1 MSGPGGVPQAQDE
14 LQLLERVFIR
24 LGCAETDEQLQE
36 AVSKFLPPVL
46 LKLTS
51 QNEGVRKKVM
61 ELLVHINKR
70 IKNNHNIQLPVE
82 ALLLQ
87 YQDPMATSFV
97 INFTIIYLKMGFPRL
112 SIEKQAELVP
122 SVLAGIESKPTSHQD
137 SLLLMIMPVLGEVA
151 KIAPTDPEK
160 KRSVLGLCEKPTVS
174 KVLYSF
180 MFDFLL
186 LPYGSHPSLKPA
198 DPKVEGCKVPAGLS
212 EYGWKRVA
220 GDSVPPSE
228 TVEVTKTGIVKFL
241 GSGLLPE
248 MEVALQLLIAA
259 ADSRHTVA
267 SAADTQNRQ
276 LSGVIDWNDPELVR
290 KLYSLF
296 LGTLVIKDRPTTKPE
311 HKRIPSNTRIRLKL
325 MPVLLKSREA
335 AMQFPSCIQVTFDLL
350 FGTSGNSN
358 AKLKMMAVNFV
369 HQIIF
374 HCPEHR
380 LSPIGAVIL
389 SALTR
394 LVNEE
399 KDNPKL
405 RGSCYVAIGKL
416 GLKLPALVNKDV
428 SMIQTF
434 FDAMSTEDSDTQM
447 SVQEALGLMAPAFR
461 QIEQANRKF
470 IEAIV
475 ATYIEKEEKQVR
487 LVAVQYAGEVFP
499 HDNVATR
506 YTLLIGAGDLK
517 DDVAKASQ
525 AALYSAVKKANNP
538 DLHHKRK
545 DELLSGPILPDF
557 MEVLMYLMDKCSIRI
572 KSSFK
577 VVVGDV
583 TLPFTVAV
591 GSEMCDYIRLCL
603 WNSAGI
609 LPSKDMLE
617 TPQHESPKV
626 GKYLKKVMGEGTG
639 KKKDLVIKYV
649 ELAEK
654 LLRASAGMQQALAL
668 LHGIGS
674 NPTEVAPMYEK
685 KMDWF
690 KFLLNNTREDL
701 RETVATIYGLVAAV
715 LNKPDFE
722 KAVKDLTRSMKEKQ
736 LEYQHGAGLA
746 IGYSFAR
753 RILLAR
759 MKDPK
764 QQFSDW
770 RIYKD
775 SCQLLIQQLDSP
787 QNLLLGSGCLAI
799 AELGRCGP
807 LPLPDSCD
815 GDSSEQSKLSLVT
828 KLLSLVKSNKTS
840 MRVRERAALAAG
852 SLCLGDIKFPHR
864 RVLLESFIELASE
877 VKDVELHFTIGDA
890 LVHCALGP
898 LSPSARD
905 VWTVAEEDFNPLD
918 AGVGAEELEW
928 LVTQL
933 TEKLSRSTHPN
944 IKQASCLWLLSLV
957 KHCMTQEAVQSKLS
971 AIQDAFMGLLGDN
984 NDLVQDAASKG
995 IGIVYEACTEDQR
1008 DGMVNNLLDTLLG
1021 KKPQEVKKVNEETKV
1036 FQEGELGKNPV
1047 GGNMSTYKELC
1058 SLATDMGQPDLVYKF
1073 MHLANYNATWN
1084 SKKGA
1089 AFGFSTIASKAGDQL
1104 EPHLPKIIPK
1114 LYRYQFDPTP
1124 RIQQSMSAIWSALV
1138 PESTKTV
1145 DKFLPAILAE
1155 LQKELTSAQWRVR
1168 ESCCVGLTDLLRG
1181 RTLDDALDTLTLL
1194 WQDIFRV
1201 MDDIKESVR
1210 VAAAKTA
1217 QSLSRVSIK
1226 MCDVSIGAKAGE
1238 AAVKA
1243 ILPPLLEKGLTST
1256 VSEVRAVCLATLMK
1270 VTKSAGP
1277 LLAPHLGVLIPALL
1291 EATGEMEGQQLNY
1304 ISTRLGV
1311 DQDVQEKLDSAR
1323 MAASR
1328 STPTMECVNYVLQY
1342 VDSSVLTLLVPRLV
1356 DIIRGNP
1363 SIVTRGG
1370 AAHVV
1375 TTLTHQCPLDLQ
1387 AFTGKL
1393 LSAFLTGLSDRNP
1406 AVRISYAGCI
1416 GHLMRTAKESS
1427 KEKLFNKLRTGYME
1441 KEDDASRAAVAFTFQ
1456 AVNRHNPDVMKS
1468 YASSAMP
1475 IAFLAMH
1482 EEKNPTNSEV
1492 LEVWEEVWLDGTPGS
1507 EGGIRLYQTEIM
1519 DLLPQALTSNQ
1530 WPVKAQAARAI
1541 GTVAT
1546 KLGGTIQP
1554 AVQKRLIG
1562 LLLSGL
1568 EGRTWTGKECLLR
1581 SLADIAT
1588 SGAELMM
1595 TNVKDEIDQ
1604 LVEALLKECR
1614 KEKLEYRIIAL
1625 ESTGT
1630 IFNELKLDRFK
1641 EIYEML
1647 AGHLP
1652 KSSDE
1657 DNKEN
1662 GNNDDMEDRE
1672 TSQKQLELQY
1682 GILICFGLAWPETK
1696 ETAEAYLGK
1705 VVDHLETM
1713 AQNTTKKNQL
1723 AIVKCLANVLKNWKI
1738 PVDSAAN
1745 QASKDSCGE
1754 IFSKIAK
1761 IISTLLLIPKYAQ
1774 LRTETLQ
1781 VLSQAI
1787 KLLVDSKSSD
1797 LVYLFKDEITK
1808 SLDGVIKDLGSDPNT
1823 KTTARDL
1830 KTALNNLTEEKN

>member
-1 MSGPGGVPQAQDE
+1 MSGSGGVPQAQDE

-112 SIEKQAELVP
+112 PIEKQAELVP

-151 KIAPTDPEK
+151 KIAPTEPEK
-160 KRSVLGLCEKPTVS
+160 KRSVLGLCEKPSVS

-198 DPKVEGCKVPAGLS
+198 DPKAEGCKVPAGLS

-220 GDSVPPSE
+220 GEAAPASE
-228 TVEVTKTGIVKFL
+228 TVETTKTGIVKFL

-248 MEVALQLLIAA
+248 MEIALHLLIGA
-259 ADSRHTVA
+259 ADTRHGVA
-267 SAADTQNRQ
+267 SSADTQNRQ

-358 AKLKMMAVNFV
+358 AKLKMMAVQFV

-487 LVAVQYAGEVFP
+487 LVAVQYAGEVFT

-506 YTLLIGAGDLK
+506 YTLLIGAGDIK

-525 AALYSAVKKANNP
+525 AALYAAVKKANNP
-538 DLHHKRK
+538 DLYHKRK
-545 DELLSGPILPDF
+545 DEVSGPVLPDF
-557 MEVLMYLMDKCSIRI
+557 MEMLMYLMDKSAIRL

-583 TLPFTVAV
+583 TLPFPVTV

-603 WNSAGI
+603 WNSAGV

-617 TPQHESPKV
+617 TPQHEAPKV
-626 GKYLKKVMGEGTG
+626 ARYLRKVMGEGSG

-654 LLRASAGMQQALAL
+654 LLKASAGMQQALAL

-674 NPTEVAPMYEK
+674 IPAEIAPRYEK

-690 KFLLNNTREDL
+690 KFLLNNTREEL
-701 RETVATIYGLVAAV
+701 RETVATIYGLVAAI

-722 KAVKDLTRSMKEKQ
+722 KAVKDLTRSLKEKQ
-736 LEYQHGAGLA
+736 LEYQHGAVLA
-746 IGYSFAR
+746 IGNSFGR

-775 SCQLLIQQLDSP
+775 SCQLLIQQLDST

-815 GDSSEQSKLSLVT
+815 SDSSEQSKLSLVT
-828 KLLSLVKSNKTS
+828 KLLALVKSNKTS

-852 SLCLGDIKFPHR
+852 SLCLGDTNFPHR

-898 LSPSARD
+898 LSPTARD
-905 VWTVAEEDFNPLD
+905 IWTVSEEDFSPLD
-918 AGVGAEELEW
+918 SGAGAEELEW
-928 LVTQL
+928 LVIQL
-933 TEKLSRSTHPN
+933 TEKLTRSTHPN
-944 IKQASCLWLLSLV
+944 IKQASCLWLLALV
-957 KHCMTQEAVQSKLS
+957 KHCMSQAAVQAKLLD
-971 AIQDAFMGLLGDN
+971 IQGAFMGLLGDN

-1036 FQEGELGKNPV
+1036 FQEGELGKNPT

-1084 SKKGA
+1084 SRKGA

-1145 DKFLPAILAE
+1145 DRFLPAILAE

-1226 MCDVSIGAKAGE
+1226 MCDVSIGAKSGE

-1277 LLAPHLGVLIPALL
+1277 LLAPHLGILIPALL

-1311 DQDVQEKLDSAR
+1311 DQEVQEKLDSAR

-1356 DIIRGNP
+1356 DIIKGNP
-1363 SIVTRGG
+1363 SIVSRGG

-1406 AVRISYAGCI
+1406 AIRISYAGCI
-1416 GHLMRTAKESS
+1416 GHLMRTAKDSS
-1427 KEKLFNKLRTGYME
+1427 KEKLFNKLRSWYME

-1456 AVNRHNPDVMKS
+1456 AVNRHNPDVMKA

-1482 EEKNPTNSEV
+1482 EEKNDTNTEV

-1507 EGGIRLYQTEIM
+1507 EGGIRLYQSEIM
-1519 DLLPQALTSNQ
+1519 DLLPSALGSNQ
-1530 WPVKAQAARAI
+1530 WSVKAQAARAI

-1546 KLGGTIQP
+1546 KLGGTIQ
-1554 AVQKRLIG
+1554 AGTQKKLVG
-1562 LLLSGL
+1562 LLLTGL
-1568 EGRTWTGKECLLR
+1568 EGRTWGGKECLLR

-1588 SGAELMM
+1588 SGAELMIANM
-1595 TNVKDEIDQ
+1595 KEEMGK

-1630 IFNELKLDRFK
+1630 IFRELKLDRFK
-1641 EIYEML
+1641 DIYEIV
-1647 AGHLP
+1647 AEHLP
-1652 KSSDE
+1652 KPTDE

-1662 GNNDDMEDRE
+1662 GTKEDMEDQE
-1672 TSQKQLELQY
+1672 SSQKQLELQY
-1682 GILICFGLAWPETK
+1682 GILTCLGLAWPDNK

-1713 AQNTTKKNQL
+1713 AQNTTRKNQL
-1723 AIVKCLANVLKNWKI
+1723 AIVKCLGNVLKNWKI
-1738 PVDSAAN
+1738 PVDVAAN
-1745 QASKDSCGE
+1745 QSPKEACGE
-1754 IFSKIAK
+1754 IFTKIAK

-1787 KLLVDSKSSD
+1787 KLLVESKSSD

-1830 KTALNNLTEEKN
+1830 KTALNNLTEDKN

>member
-70 IKNNHNIQLPVE
+70 IKNNYNIQLPVE

-112 SIEKQAELVP
+112 PIEKQAELVP

-151 KIAPTDPEK
+151 KIAPTEPEK
-160 KRSVLGLCEKPTVS
+160 KRSVLGLCEKPSVS

-212 EYGWKRVA
+212 EYGWKRVS
-220 GDSVPPSE
+220 GETVPASE

-248 MEVALQLLIAA
+248 MEVALHLLIGA
-259 ADSRHTVA
+259 ADTRHGVA

-358 AKLKMMAVNFV
+358 TKLKMMAVNFV

-461 QIEQANRKF
+461 QIEKANRKF

-545 DELLSGPILPDF
+545 DEASGPILPDF
-557 MEVLMYLMDKCSIRI
+557 VEVLTYLMDKCAIRI

-577 VVVGDV
+577 VMVGDV
-583 TLPFTVAV
+583 TLPFPVAV

-603 WNSAGI
+603 WNSAGV
-609 LPSKDMLE
+609 LPSKEMLE
-617 TPQHESPKV
+617 TPEHECPKV
-626 GKYLKKVMGEGTG
+626 GRYLKKVMGEGAG

-674 NPTEVAPMYEK
+674 NPVEIAPMYEK

-701 RETVATIYGLVAAV
+701 RETVAIIYGLVAAI

-736 LEYQHGAGLA
+736 LEYQHGAVLA
-746 IGYSFAR
+746 VGNSFGR

-775 SCQLLIQQLDSP
+775 SCHLLIQQLDSP

-807 LPLPDSCD
+807 LPLPDSCE

-852 SLCLGDIKFPHR
+852 SLCLGDTKFPHR

-898 LSPSARD
+898 LSPAARD
-905 VWTVAEEDFNPLD
+905 VWTVAEEDFSPLD
-918 AGVGAEELEW
+918 TGAGADELEW

-957 KHCMTQEAVQSKLS
+957 KHCMAQGAVQSKLS

-1036 FQEGELGKNPV
+1036 FQEGELGKNPI
-1047 GGNMSTYKELC
+1047 GGNLSTYKELC

-1084 SKKGA
+1084 SRKGA

-1226 MCDVSIGAKAGE
+1226 MCDATSGSKSGE

-1356 DIIRGNP
+1356 DIIKGNP
-1363 SIVTRGG
+1363 SIVSRGG

-1416 GHLMRTAKESS
+1416 GHLMRTAKDSS
-1427 KEKLFNKLRTGYME
+1427 KEKLFNKLKAWYME
-1441 KEDDASRAAVAFTFQ
+1441 KEDDANRAAVAFTFQ
-1456 AVNRHNPDVMKS
+1456 AVNRHNPDVMKA

-1482 EEKNPTNSEV
+1482 EEKNTTNTEV

-1519 DLLPQALTSNQ
+1519 DLLPQALCSNQ

-1562 LLLSGL
+1562 LLLAGL
-1568 EGRTWTGKECLLR
+1568 EGRTWDGKECLLR

-1588 SGAELMM
+1588 SGADLMV
-1595 TNVKDEIDQ
+1595 TNMKEDMDKLI
-1604 LVEALLKECR
+1604 EALLKEC
-1614 KEKLEYRIIAL
+1614 KKSKLEYRIIAL

-1641 EIYEML
+1641 EIYEMV
-1647 AGHLP
+1647 ADHLP
-1652 KSSDE
+1652 KPADE

-1662 GNNDDMEDRE
+1662 GNKDDMDDQE

-1682 GILICFGLAWPETK
+1682 GILTCLGLAWPETK
-1696 ETAEAYLGK
+1696 ETAEVYLVK

-1713 AQNTTKKNQL
+1713 AQGTTRKNQL
-1723 AIVKCLANVLKNWKI
+1723 AIVKCLGNVLKNWKI
-1738 PVDSAAN
+1738 PIDFAAN
-1745 QASKDSCGE
+1745 QASKESCGE

-1797 LVYLFKDEITK
+1797 LVSLFKDEISK

-1830 KTALNNLTEEKN
+1830 KTALNNLTE